1 MRKGKLLSPAAQA
14 FAELVK
20 PGTIP
25 SRGHFENGHSE
36 R

>member
-20 PGTIP
+20 PGSIP
-25 SRGHFENGHSE
+25 SRSYFESGHSE